1 MSSNFSASIPV
12 ANMQAANTTLQN
24 AGYGPNNFSVP
35 AYGGPTP
42 TVPAAMTKAAATA
55 NGATS

>member
-1 MSSNFSASIPV
+1 MLA
-12 ANMQAANTTLQN
+12 AANTDLEGK
-24 AGYGPNNFSVP
+24 GYGPNNFSVP
-35 AYGGPTP
+35 AYAGPTP